1 MTTPTLAGD
10 VQGRI
15 AQLFVYPVKS
25 CAGIAVD
32 EVMLTEM
39 GLAWDRAWMVVDEDG
54 EFVTQ
59 REAAALALV
68 QPRLEASTQSL
79 VLTAPDAP
87 ELAVR
92 VDAATQLTRA
102 RVWKDEVPAWDM
114 GEAAARWFTTYL
126 TRTAPGVARAY
137 RLVRFDTRHRRLS
150 SLQWTQGVEAINQ
163 FSDGYPV
170 LVLSLA
176 SLAGLNAR
184 LQAAGHAPVGVERF
198 RANII
203 VQDWDEHDEDRVGP
217 ITIGTDTGPAV
228 LTPVKPCPRCP
239 IPNIDPATARSS
251 PEVGDTLQTYRQ
263 DARVDGRVTFGMNTI
278 ATEGVGRR
286 LRVGQPVVAD
296 YRFD

>member
-1 MTTPTLAGD
+1 MTSSSHD

-15 AQLFVYPVKS
+15 AQMFVYPVKS

-32 EVMLTEM
+32 AVSLTEM
-39 GLAWDRAWMVVDEDG
+39 GLAWDRAWMVVDEAG

-68 QPRLEASTQSL
+68 QPRLDAATQSL
-79 VLTAPDAP
+79 VLSAPGCAP
-87 ELAVR
+87 LSLPVG
-92 VDAATQLTRA
+92 VMHAATRA

-114 GEAAARWFTTYL
+114 GEAAARWFTAYL
-126 TRTAPGVARAY
+126 SRTTPGLAPAY

-150 SLQWTQGVEAINQ
+150 SLQWTQGVEAPNQ

-176 SLAGLNAR
+176 SMAGLNAR
-184 LQAAGHAPVGVERF
+184 LQAAGHAPVGIERF
-198 RANII
+198 RANVI

-217 ITIGTDTGPAV
+217 MTIDTEAGEVV

-239 IPNIDPATARSS
+239 VPNIDPATARSS

-263 DARVDGRVTFGMNTI
+263 DARVNGAVTFGMNTI
-278 ATEGVGRR
+278 ASVGVGRV
-286 LRVGQPVVAD
+286 LRVGQRVAAD
-296 YRFD
+296 FRFE

>member
-1 MTTPTLAGD
+1 MSSSPLTGD

-39 GLAWDRAWMVVDEDG
+39 GLAWDRAWMVVDEEG

-68 QPRLEASTQSL
+68 QPRLDAATQSL
-79 VLTAPDAP
+79 VLTAPGCP

-92 VDAATQLTRA
+92 VDAVQALTRA
-102 RVWKDEVPAWDM
+102 RVWKDNVPAWDM
-114 GEAAARWFTTYL
+114 GDAAAQWFTDYL
-126 TRTAPGVARAY
+126 TRTTPGLARAY

-150 SLQWTQGVEAINQ
+150 SLQWTQGVEVPNQ

-184 LQAAGHAPVGVERF
+184 LQAAGHASVGVERF
-198 RANII
+198 RANVI
-203 VQDWDEHDEDRVGP
+203 VQDWEEHDEDRVGP
-217 ITIGTDTGPAV
+217 ITLVTDSGPAV

-263 DARVDGRVTFGMNTI
+263 DARVNGAVTFGMNTI
-278 ATEGVGRR
+278 ATEGVGRH